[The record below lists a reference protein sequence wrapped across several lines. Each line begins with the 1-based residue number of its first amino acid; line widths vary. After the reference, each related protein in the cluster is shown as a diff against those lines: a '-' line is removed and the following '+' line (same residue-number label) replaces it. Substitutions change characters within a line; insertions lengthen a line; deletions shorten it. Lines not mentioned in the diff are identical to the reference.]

1 MDDSSNKEMKLR
13 VLEIS
18 QISPP
23 PTSPITES
31 SLPLT
36 YFDLPLLLR
45 APPELLMF
53 FTIPNIN
60 INHFMGSLLPQIKL
74 SLSLTLQFFHP
85 LAGNLI
91 WSHQSNQPI
100 IRYSHGDS
108 VSLTVAETNAD
119 FNHLSGHLARD
130 PEQVQKLVPQLD
142 NSSSKSPGSVPVFA
156 AQITLFPGL
165 GISLGTTHLHCVSDG
180 RTSAMFLKSWALIS
194 RFGDISLVLQSKWLL
209 PMFDRSVIKDVDNKF
224 HRLYLK
230 ELVKF
235 IRSKS
240 LSEQDCNSWLLLS
253 LNLKSP
259 PDQVMVTF
267 ELTRTDLDSL
277 KRLVSSKSGQ
287 SPSRFELACAYIWVC
302 LAKSKTSVGGVGDVG
317 GDEISSISFAA
328 DYRARLAPPVPST
341 YFGNC
346 VIGVRASAKRSDVVG
361 ENGIVVAL
369 EGIMKEVRELG
380 ASVVR
385 NSEARI
391 ARLIT
396 NGPHRFD
403 VIAGS
408 PQFRFYDVDFGWG
421 RPKKVEFV
429 TVARTGAILF
439 ADSRNGGGDGGI
451 EISLARGKEEMDAF
465 GAAFVGGL
473 NDLRNGFRSSL

>member
-1 MDDSSNKEMKLR
+1 
-13 VLEIS
+13 
-18 QISPP
+18 
-23 PTSPITES
+23 
-31 SLPLT
+31 
-36 YFDLPLLLR
+36 
-45 APPELLMF
+45 MF
-53 FTIPNIN
+53 FSIPNIQLP
-60 INHFMGSLLPQIKL
+60 HFMGSLLPQLKL

-100 IRYSHGDS
+100 IRYSHGDY

-119 FNHLSGHLARD
+119 FNHLSGHQARD
-130 PEQVQKLVPQLD
+130 PEQIQQLVPQLD
-142 NSSSKSPGSVPVFA
+142 NSSSKWPESVPIFA

-165 GISLGTTHLHCVSDG
+165 GISLGTAHLHCVYDG

-194 RFGDISLVLQSKWLL
+194 RFGDTSLVLQSKWLL
-209 PMFDRSVIKDVDNKF
+209 PMFDRSVINDVDNKF

-240 LSEQDCNSWLLLS
+240 MSEQDCNSWLLLS
-253 LNLKSP
+253 LKLKSP

-267 ELTRTDLDSL
+267 EVTRTDLDRL
-277 KRLVSSKSGQ
+277 KRLVLSKSGL

-302 LAKSKTSVGGVGDVG
+302 LAKSKTSVGGGS
-317 GDEISSISFAA
+317 DEISSISFAA
-328 DYRARLAPPVPST
+328 DYRARLAPPVPPT

-346 VIGVRASAKRSDVVG
+346 VIAVRVNGKRSDLVG

-391 ARLIT
+391 ARLVS
-396 NGPHRFD
+396 NGPHRYD

-408 PQFRFYDVDFGWG
+408 PQFRFYELDFGWG
-421 RPKKVEFV
+421 RPEKVEFA
-429 TVARTGAILF
+429 TIAKTGAILF

-465 GAAFVGGL
+465 GAAFVGGVS
-473 NDLRNGFRSSL
+473 DLRNGFRSSL